1 MHREIERKRRDRIND
16 WIMTLAK
23 KVPSCL
29 DDHTKQGQS
38 KSGILA
44 KTATYIDEM
53 KDELDKLQSISDEL
67 YAAKYDIYYF
77 ILLFIFI
84 DDDLFFFLF

>member
-23 KVPSCL
+23 KVPSCR

-44 KTATYIDEM
+44 KASTYIDEM
-53 KDELDKLQSISDEL
+53 REELDKLQDCAAEL
-67 YAAKYDIYYF
+67 YDEVSHLYF
-77 ILLFIFI
+77 LSLSS
-84 DDDLFFFLF
+84 

>member
-23 KVPSCL
+23 KVPSCQ

-44 KTATYIDEM
+44 KAATYIDEM
-53 KDELDKLQSISDEL
+53 KEELDKMNEISDEL
-67 YAAKYDIYYF
+67 YTTR
-77 ILLFIFI
+77 
-84 DDDLFFFLF
+84 